1 MKISPYSAVAFALMT
16 GAIFVTSCTNDIEVD
31 KNIDPAGNAISFA
44 PSVGHTSRA
53 TETNLGNLGDFAV
66 VARGMHHD
74 GVLYDNYLI
83 GSANEGE
90 IAKRETESTN
100 TWKLNRSVYWPA
112 TLNKVLFFAYTALKN
127 GETGY
132 ANVVDNAQTSFGFD
146 GNNPF
151 IDNFKPLKATSE
163 EGSED
168 AGFLKT
174 DGKNQRDLLVAYTEQ
189 VKDKSQTNVSL
200 NFKHA
205 LTQVSIKAKQDAK
218 LNTDHRIVKVKG
230 AWIVNA
236 AASGKLTA
244 TAETTGTGGDT
255 DYTYTD
261 SWTGTD
267 KTAYGSVWSQAIQLN
282 DATSTDILRAHSLM
296 LIPENMTAWDFKN
309 DKANTNKGA
318 YIMLLCRVEL
328 EHDGAKHDGANLGD
342 IAVDEDNNKH
352 YHQLFPVNVNTYDA
366 AEYGFVCVPLSST
379 WNDDGI
385 GKHYTYNL
393 NICGNGTG
401 AGKYPP
407 ALEEQAY
414 KDALVPAYW
423 DIKVVLNDKNVTG
436 KEAGDN
442 VLDEPIQ
449 FSVDVEDWVT
459 PKDSEWKP
467 GNGTF

>member
-53 TETNLGNLGDFAV
+53 TETNRDNLGDFAV

-74 GVLYDNYLI
+74 GILYDNYLI

-90 IAKRETESTN
+90 IAKRETGSTD

-112 TLNKVLFFAYTALKN
+112 TLNKVLFFAYTALKA
-127 GETGY
+127 GDAYDGAKVLGT
-132 ANVVDNAQTSFGFD
+132 NATDPQPAFGFNGD
-146 GNNPF
+146 NPY
-151 IDNFKPLKATSE
+151 INNFKPLKATAVESNIQ
-163 EGSED
+163 
-168 AGFLKT
+168 A
-174 DGKNQRDLLVAYTEQ
+174 DGKNQKDLLVAFTEQ
-189 VKDKSQTNVSL
+189 EKTRSETNVPL
-200 NFKHA
+200 NFEHA
-205 LTQVSIKAKQDAK
+205 LTQVSIEASQAGK
-218 LNTDHRIVKVKG
+218 LDTDNRIVKVKG

-236 AASGKLTA
+236 AASGNLT
-244 TAETTGTGGDT
+244 TNGTKD
-255 DYTYTD
+255 DDNVYTYTK
-261 SWTGTD
+261 SWTVSG
-267 KTAYGSVWSQAIQLN
+267 KTAYGSVWSDVVQLGS
-282 DATSTDILRAHSLM
+282 TSTDILRKHSLM
-296 LIPENMTAWDFKN
+296 LIPEDLKAWDLEN
-309 DKANTNKGA
+309 DKAANNDKGA

-328 EHDGAKHDGANLGD
+328 EHEGTTHSGSNLED
-342 IAVDEDNNKH
+342 IYVDTQKGKH

-379 WNDDGI
+379 WNTEGI

-407 ALEEQAY
+407 AEEAEAY
-414 KDALVPAYW
+414 KTALVPTSLG
-423 DIKVVLNDKNVTG
+423 ISVVLNNPTITG
-436 KEAGDN
+436 KNAGDN

-449 FSVDVEDWVT
+449 FTVTVDG
-459 PKDSEWKP
+459 WKEPENWTP

>member
-1 MKISPYSAVAFALMT
+1 MKISPYSAVTFALMT

-90 IAKRETESTN
+90 IAKRETGS

-112 TLNKVLFFAYTALKN
+112 TLNKVLFFAYTALKA
-127 GETGY
+127 GDAYDGAKVLGT
-132 ANVVDNAQTSFGFD
+132 NATDPQPAFGFD
-146 GNNPF
+146 GDKPYIN
-151 IDNFKPLKATSE
+151 NFKPLKATAVESNIQ
-163 EGSED
+163 
-168 AGFLKT
+168 A
-174 DGKNQRDLLVAYTEQ
+174 DGKNQKDLLVAFTEQ
-189 VKDKSQTNVSL
+189 EKTKSETNVSL
-200 NFKHA
+200 NFEHA
-205 LTQVSIKAKQDAK
+205 LTQVSIKASQTGK
-218 LNTDHRIVKVKG
+218 LATDNRIVKVKG

-236 AASGKLTA
+236 AESGNLT
-244 TAETTGTGGDT
+244 TTGDK
-255 DYTYTD
+255 DDDNMYTYTK
-261 SWTGTD
+261 SWTVSG
-267 KTAYGSVWSQAIQLN
+267 KTAYGSVWSDVVQLG
-282 DATSTDILRAHSLM
+282 DTPSEILREHSLM
-296 LIPENMTAWDFKN
+296 LIPEDLKAWDLEN
-309 DKANTNKGA
+309 DKAANNDKGA

-328 EHDGAKHDGANLGD
+328 EHEGTTHSGSNLED
-342 IAVDEDNNKH
+342 IYVDTQKGKH
-352 YHQLFPVNVNTYDA
+352 YHQLFPVNAEKYDA
-366 AEYGFVCVPLSST
+366 TEYGFVCVPLSST
-379 WNDDGI
+379 WNTKGI

-407 ALEEQAY
+407 AAEAEAY
-414 KDALVPAYW
+414 KAALVPTSLG
-423 DIKVVLNDKNVTG
+423 ISVVLNNPEVTG
-436 KEAGDN
+436 KNAGDN

-449 FSVDVEDWVT
+449 FTVTVDGWTEPENWT
-459 PKDSEWKP
+459 P

>member
-112 TLNKVLFFAYTALKN
+112 TLNKVLFFAYTALKA
-127 GETGY
+127 GDAYDDAKVLGT
-132 ANVVDNAQTSFGFD
+132 NATDPQPAFGFD
-146 GNNPF
+146 GDKPYIN
-151 IDNFKPLKATSE
+151 NFKPLKATAVESNIQ
-163 EGSED
+163 
-168 AGFLKT
+168 A
-174 DGKNQRDLLVAYTEQ
+174 DGKNQKDLLVAFTEQ
-189 VKDKSQTNVSL
+189 EKTKSETNVSL
-200 NFKHA
+200 NFEHA
-205 LTQVSIKAKQDAK
+205 LTQVSIKASQTGK
-218 LNTDHRIVKVKG
+218 LATDNRIVKVKG

-236 AASGKLTA
+236 AESGNLT
-244 TAETTGTGGDT
+244 TTGDK
-255 DYTYTD
+255 DDDNMYTYTK
-261 SWTGTD
+261 SWTVSG
-267 KTAYGSVWSQAIQLN
+267 KTAYGSVWSDVVQLG
-282 DATSTDILRAHSLM
+282 DTPSEILREHSLM

-328 EHDGAKHDGANLGD
+328 EHEGTTHSGSNLED
-342 IAVDEDNNKH
+342 IYVDTQKGKH
-352 YHQLFPVNVNTYDA
+352 YHQLFPVNVDKYDA

-379 WNDDGI
+379 WNKEGI

-407 ALEEQAY
+407 AAEAEAY
-414 KDALVPAYW
+414 KAALVPTSLG
-423 DIKVVLNDKNVTG
+423 ISVVLNNPEVTG
-436 KEAGDN
+436 KNAGDN

-449 FSVDVEDWVT
+449 FTVTVDGWTEPENWT
-459 PKDSEWKP
+459 P
-467 GNGTF
+467 GNVTF

>member
-53 TETNLGNLGDFAV
+53 TETNRSNLGDFAV

-74 GVLYDNYLI
+74 GILYDNYLI

-90 IAKRETESTN
+90 IAKRETGSED

-112 TLNKVLFFAYTALKN
+112 TLNKVLFFAYTALKA
-127 GETGY
+127 GDAYDGAKVLGT
-132 ANVVDNAQTSFGFD
+132 NATDPQPAFGFT
-146 GNNPF
+146 GNNPY
-151 IDNFKPLKATSE
+151 INNFKPLKATAE
-163 EGSED
+163 ESNIQ
-168 AGFLKT
+168 A
-174 DGKNQRDLLVAYTEQ
+174 DGKNQRDLLVAFTEQ
-189 VKDKSQTNVSL
+189 EKTRSETNVPL
-200 NFKHA
+200 NFEHA
-205 LTQVSIKAKQDAK
+205 LTQVSIEASQAGK
-218 LNTDHRIVKVKG
+218 LDTDNRIVKVKG

-236 AASGKLTA
+236 AASGNLT
-244 TAETTGTGGDT
+244 TNGTKD
-255 DYTYTD
+255 DDNVYTYTK
-261 SWTGTD
+261 SWTVSG
-267 KTAYGSVWSQAIQLN
+267 KTAYGSVWSDVVQLGS
-282 DATSTDILRAHSLM
+282 TSTDILRKHSLM
-296 LIPENMTAWDFKN
+296 LIPEDLKAWDLKN
-309 DKANTNKGA
+309 DKAANNDKGA

-328 EHDGAKHDGANLGD
+328 EHEGTTHSGSNLED
-342 IAVDEDNNKH
+342 IYVDTQKGKH

-379 WNDDGI
+379 WNTEGI

-407 ALEEQAY
+407 AEEAKAY
-414 KDALVPAYW
+414 KTALVPTSLG
-423 DIKVVLNDKNVTG
+423 ISVVLNDPEVTG
-436 KEAGDN
+436 KNAGDN

-449 FSVDVEDWVT
+449 FTVTVDGWTEPENWT
-459 PKDSEWKP
+459 P

>member
-1 MKISPYSAVAFALMT
+1 MKISPYSAVTFALMT

-90 IAKRETESTN
+90 IAKRETGSTN

-112 TLNKVLFFAYTALKN
+112 TLNKVLFFAYTALKA
-127 GETGY
+127 GDAYDGAKVLGT
-132 ANVVDNAQTSFGFD
+132 NATDPQPAFGFD
-146 GNNPF
+146 GDKPYIN
-151 IDNFKPLKATSE
+151 NFKPLKATAVESNIQ
-163 EGSED
+163 
-168 AGFLKT
+168 A
-174 DGKNQRDLLVAYTEQ
+174 DGKNQKDLLVAFTEQ
-189 VKDKSQTNVSL
+189 EKTKSETNVSL
-200 NFKHA
+200 NFEHA
-205 LTQVSIKAKQDAK
+205 LTQVSIKACQTGK
-218 LNTDHRIVKVKG
+218 LDTDNRIVKVKG

-236 AASGKLTA
+236 AESGNLT
-244 TAETTGTGGDT
+244 TDGTKD
-255 DYTYTD
+255 DDNVYTYTK
-261 SWTGTD
+261 SWTVSG
-267 KTAYGSVWSQAIQLN
+267 KTAYGSVWNDVVQLGS
-282 DATSTDILRAHSLM
+282 TSTDILRAHSLM
-296 LIPENMTAWDFKN
+296 LIPENMTAWDFEN

-328 EHDGAKHDGANLGD
+328 EHEGTTHSGSNLED
-342 IAVDEDNNKH
+342 IYVDTQKGKH
-352 YHQLFPVNVNTYDA
+352 YHQLFPVNVDKYDA

-379 WNDDGI
+379 WNTEGI

-407 ALEEQAY
+407 TMAETDVKNY
-414 KDALVPAYW
+414 VPETFTSGETPL
-423 DIKVVLNDKNVTG
+423 IKVVLNNPDITG
-436 KEAGDN
+436 KNAGDN

-449 FSVDVEDWVT
+449 FTVTVDGWTEPENWT
-459 PKDSEWKP
+459 P
-467 GNGTF
+467 GNVTF

>member
-53 TETNLGNLGDFAV
+53 TETDIKNLGDFAV

-74 GVLYDNYLI
+74 GILYDNYLI

-90 IAKRETESTN
+90 IAKRETGSTD

-112 TLNKVLFFAYTALKN
+112 TLNKVLFFAYTALKA
-127 GETGY
+127 GDAYDGAKVLGT
-132 ANVVDNAQTSFGFD
+132 NATDPQPAFGFNGD
-146 GNNPF
+146 NPY
-151 IDNFKPLKATSE
+151 INNFKPLKATAVESNIQ
-163 EGSED
+163 
-168 AGFLKT
+168 A
-174 DGKNQRDLLVAYTEQ
+174 DGKNQKDLLVAFTEQ
-189 VKDKSQTNVSL
+189 EKTRSETNVPL
-200 NFKHA
+200 NFEHA
-205 LTQVSIKAKQDAK
+205 LTQVSIEASQAGK
-218 LNTDHRIVKVKG
+218 LDTDNRIVKVKG

-236 AASGKLTA
+236 AASGNLT
-244 TAETTGTGGDT
+244 TNGTKD
-255 DYTYTD
+255 DDNVYTYTK
-261 SWTGTD
+261 SWTVSG
-267 KTAYGSVWSQAIQLN
+267 KTAYGSVWSDVVQLGS
-282 DATSTDILRAHSLM
+282 TSTDILRKHSLM
-296 LIPENMTAWDFKN
+296 LIPEDLKAWDLEN
-309 DKANTNKGA
+309 DKAANNDKGA

-328 EHDGAKHDGANLGD
+328 EHEGTTHSGSNLED
-342 IAVDEDNNKH
+342 IYVDTQKGKH

-379 WNDDGI
+379 WNTEGI

-407 ALEEQAY
+407 AEEAEAY
-414 KDALVPAYW
+414 KTALVPTSLG
-423 DIKVVLNDKNVTG
+423 ISVVLNNPTITG
-436 KEAGDN
+436 KNAGDN

-449 FSVDVEDWVT
+449 FTVTVDG
-459 PKDSEWKP
+459 WKEPENWTP

>member
-53 TETNLGNLGDFAV
+53 TETNINNLGDFAV

-90 IAKRETESTN
+90 IAKRETGSSN

-112 TLNKVLFFAYTALKN
+112 TLNKVLFFAYTALKASDAYD
-127 GETGY
+127 GAKVLGT
-132 ANVVDNAQTSFGFD
+132 NATDPQPAFGFT
-146 GNNPF
+146 GNNPY
-151 IDNFKPLKATSE
+151 INNFNPLKATAVE
-163 EGSED
+163 NNIQ
-168 AGFLKT
+168 A
-174 DGKNQRDLLVAYTEQ
+174 DGKNQRDLLVAFKEQ
-189 VKDKSQTNVSL
+189 EKTKSETNVSL
-200 NFKHA
+200 NFEHA
-205 LTQVSIKAKQDAK
+205 LTQVSIEASQEGK
-218 LNTDHRIVKVKG
+218 LENDNRIVKVKG

-236 AASGKLTA
+236 AESGNLTTSSEKDA
-244 TAETTGTGGDT
+244 NNI
-255 DYTYTD
+255 YTYKK
-261 SWTGTD
+261 SWTVSG
-267 KTAYGSVWSQAIQLN
+267 KTAYGSVWSDVVQLG
-282 DATSTDILRAHSLM
+282 DTPSEILREHSLM
-296 LIPENMTAWDFKN
+296 LIPEDLKAWDLEN
-309 DKANTNKGA
+309 DKAANNDKGA

-328 EHDGAKHDGANLGD
+328 EHEGTTHSGSNLED
-342 IAVDEDNNKH
+342 IYVDTQKGKH
-352 YHQLFPVNVNTYDA
+352 YHQLFPVNAEKYDA
-366 AEYGFVCVPLSST
+366 TEYGFVCVPLSSK
-379 WNDDGI
+379 WNSEGI

-407 ALEEQAY
+407 TAEAEAY
-414 KDALVPAYW
+414 KTALVPTSLG
-423 DIKVVLNDKNVTG
+423 ISVVLNDPEVTG
-436 KEAGDN
+436 KNAGDN

-449 FSVDVEDWVT
+449 FTVTVDGWTE
-459 PKDSEWKP
+459 PKNWTP